1 MKTERK
7 VAYVTAAF
15 LGGLFLG
22 MAGWSATMRRSRR
35 DLFSRS
41 RVRRLAALGYLNG
54 QPGIE
59 TARLLGEY
67 VTWETQPV
75 LRRRGERM
83 LQRMQV
89 DLE

>member
-1 MKTERK
+1 MKTQRT
-7 VAYVTAAF
+7 VSYVTAAF
-15 LGGLFLG
+15 FGGLLLG
-22 MAGWSATMRRSRR
+22 MAGWSAAIRRSRR

-54 QPGIE
+54 RPGVD

-83 LQRMQV
+83 LRRMRV
-89 DLE
+89 ELE

>member
-1 MKTERK
+1 MNGRK
-7 VAYVTAAF
+7 ATYVTAAF
-15 LGGLFLG
+15 LGGLLLG
-22 MAGWSATMRRSRR
+22 MAGWSAAMRRSRR

-54 QPGIE
+54 RPGVD

-83 LQRMQV
+83 LRRMRV
-89 DLE
+89 ELE